1 MAADKYVLRPVTN
14 GYRAITTS
22 AFRSDNAIFEN
33 GIGSISEIYDG
44 NPPHEARGCISQST
58 SVAALLYLNH
68 VINYLKNDDPL
79 YAIHHV
85 FGNYNVNNNIDNGK
99 DAIHRVSKNKQL

>member
-1 MAADKYVLRPVTN
+1 MGTVFPWLIMPYVDLCVRIYGRTALPYLEDLYN
-14 GYRAITTS
+14 GFGS
-22 AFRSDNAIFEN
+22 AIFEN

-85 FGNYNVNNNIDNGK
+85 FGDNN
-99 DAIHRVSKNKQL
+99 SKTNKL

>member
-1 MAADKYVLRPVTN
+1 MYN
-14 GYRAITTS
+14 GFES
-22 AFRSDNAIFEN
+22 AIFEN

-79 YAIHHV
+79 YAIHRV
-85 FGNYNVNNNIDNGK
+85 YGNDNVNNIKDNGK
-99 DAIHRVSKNKQL
+99 DAIHRVSKNIKL